1 LLGRKRKGRR
11 RGAAGSARL
20 RRQAGEAGGRRKG
33 RGKGEVDK
41 WGPGVSDSKRK
52 EKERGRGGPV
62 RGEGRWA
69 AGPFGPKGKE
79 VRFSFFS
86 FLFQTSFK
94 TTISFQI
101 QIKTLSNFFSK
112 IYKLFRNHTSNQK
125 PCKPTD
131 DAQSLV
137 VSMFIKLCLIF

>member
-1 LLGRKRKGRR
+1 LASLLGRKRKGRR

-20 RRQAGEAGGRRKG
+20 RRRAGEAGGRRKEG
-33 RGKGEVDK
+33 GDGEVDE

-79 VRFSFFS
+79 ARFCFFFFS
-86 FLFQTSFK
+86 F
-94 TTISFQI
+94 
-101 QIKTLSNFFSK
+101 SNFFLKPLSFSNSNQNSF
-112 IYKLFRNHTSNQK
+112 KLFLKN
-125 PCKPTD
+125 
-131 DAQSLV
+131 L
-137 VSMFIKLCLIF
+137 

>member
-1 LLGRKRKGRR
+1 MGRKRKGRR

-20 RRQAGEAGGRRKG
+20 RRQAAEAGGRRKEG
-33 RGKGEVDK
+33 GDGEADE

-52 EKERGRGGPV
+52 RKEKERGGQA
-62 RGEGRWA
+62 RGELSGP
-69 AGPFGPKGKE
+69 AGLAGPKGEPGK
-79 VRFSFFS
+79 VFFFS
-86 FLFQTSFK
+86 FLLQTSSK
-94 TTISFQI
+94 TIISFQI

-125 PCKPTD
+125 PCKPTN

-137 VSMFIKLCLIF
+137 VSKFIKLCLIF